1 MYASLPGMI
10 TLNPLRRKSVLYKQ
24 FYVTLPIAELQ
35 RTLKAL
41 IYLVAQVFSQLFID
55 AFIRIDEM
63 RLKTCI
69 LSFYKA
75 KANH

>member
-35 RTLKAL
+35 RTLEAL

-63 RLKTCI
+63 RLKTWI
-69 LSFYKA
+69 LNFYKA

>member
-1 MYASLPGMI
+1 MYASLPQLI
-10 TLNPLRRKSVLYKQ
+10 ALTPFRRKSVLYKQ
-24 FYVTLPIAELQ
+24 FYVTLPIAESQ

-55 AFIRIDEM
+55 AFTRIDEM

-69 LSFYKA
+69 LSIYKA